1 MAFTSCFGQY
11 TPVCPMLGRN
21 GVVGLNHYDVRLG
34 KKVSYSTRDSQGLE
48 GPSERV
54 SGKARGGLEGRTRR
68 QGWCATLCR
77 NEQRCKLCPIY
88 SIRIVDTF
96 GDGL

>member
-1 MAFTSCFGQY
+1 
-11 TPVCPMLGRN
+11 MLGRN
-21 GVVGLNHYDVRLG
+21 GVGGLNHYDVRLG
-34 KKVSYSTRDSQGLE
+34 KKVSYSMRDCQGLE

-54 SGKARGGLEGRTRR
+54 SGPARGGLEQRTKGQSWSVR
-68 QGWCATLCR
+68 LCR
-77 NEQRCKLCPIY
+77 NEQRSKLCPIY

>member
-1 MAFTSCFGQY
+1 
-11 TPVCPMLGRN
+11 MLGRN

-34 KKVSYSTRDSQGLE
+34 KKVSYSTRDSQGPDD
-48 GPSERV
+48 PSERV
-54 SGKARGGLEGRTRR
+54 SGQARSLFEGRTRG

-77 NEQRCKLCPIY
+77 NEQRSKLCPIY

-96 GDGL
+96 GEGL